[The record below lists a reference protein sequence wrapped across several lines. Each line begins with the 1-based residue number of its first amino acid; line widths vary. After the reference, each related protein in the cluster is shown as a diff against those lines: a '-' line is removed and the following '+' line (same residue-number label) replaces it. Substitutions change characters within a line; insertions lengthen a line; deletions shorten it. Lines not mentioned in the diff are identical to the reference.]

1 MNNERW
7 RQVETVFQEALART
21 ADNRA
26 AFLSEV
32 CLNDPALRQ
41 EVEKLLVSFDSAGS
55 FLETPAAERF
65 SLNSKSETSPG
76 LASGQRLAHYEII
89 SQIGMGGMGEVY
101 LARDTRLDRQIALK
115 LLPVQ
120 FAADP
125 ERISRFE
132 REARAASALNHPN
145 IIIIHEVGQEDGKHF
160 IATEYIAGETLRQ
173 RLNRDRL
180 SPTEAVA
187 ITRQIA
193 GALAAAHESGLI
205 HRDIKPENIMIWPDG
220 LVKVL
225 DFGLAKHLR
234 EEPEPPR
241 PDAIGSGASLETDP
255 DLLIGSLNYLSPEQV
270 RHEKLD
276 PRTDIFSLGV
286 VLYEMLSGARPFAG
300 ATPGDV
306 CAAILNR
313 NPAPLTKD
321 RLSPIVDRALAKDR
335 DLRYQTA
342 AEMLDD
348 LVVVLAPRP
357 EPVHWKRA
365 ALIMV
370 PLSVIL
376 LIAGLWFWNSRRAA
390 TVLPQNF
397 RAVAAQ
403 KLTDMPGQEV
413 FPSLSPDGQRVIF
426 ASPQHGGWDIYVQA
440 VGEHTATNLTPDSEL
455 LDIQP
460 VYSPDGRQIAFRSN
474 RDGGGIFLMSGD
486 GSNVTKLT
494 DAGFNPAWSPDG
506 LEVAF
511 ADDLTWDYEARSTY
525 PSASHLSA
533 VNVVTRSRRV
543 ITAHDAVQP
552 NWSPHGSRVAFWG
565 EQKGGHRDIW
575 TIGSTGGEPISV
587 TDDAYIDWN
596 PIWSADGEQLYFLSN
611 RGGEMNLWRVAIDES
626 SGRLRG
632 APEPAT
638 LPSNNCQH
646 VSLARNGSAL
656 IYGQTTRS
664 ENLWQIP
671 FDPARG
677 QLTGAATPLTQGLK
691 RYTMVSLAPDE
702 KSFVY
707 LARGEPQ
714 QDLFTAELTCTPLR
728 RLTDDAAQD
737 IVPRWSPDGNWI
749 AFLSDRS
756 GKYEIWKIHPDG
768 TGLAQMTYEPGREVI
783 DPVWSPDSRRLL
795 YQVRNVN
802 SYLIDAD
809 RPGTDQ
815 KPEALTGAPP
825 PGFIGWDWSP
835 DGACLVG
842 WLHNQGWGIVVYSF
856 ATQRYEHV
864 SETGAFPVWLNDSQ
878 RVIFREGGDLYL
890 LDRRGGTPQKIYS
903 LKGQKEIGTHLISRD
918 NRQLYFTDVSNE
930 ADIWL
935 LSLK

>member
-7 RQVETVFQEALART
+7 RQVETIFQEALAQT

-32 CLNDPALRQ
+32 CLDDPALRE

-76 LASGQRLAHYEII
+76 LTSGQRLAHYEII

-125 ERISRFE
+125 ERVSRFE

-180 SPTEAVA
+180 SPTEAVS

-193 GALAAAHESGLI
+193 GALAAAHQSGLI

-234 EEPEPPR
+234 EEPESPR
-241 PDAIGSGASLETDP
+241 ADAIGSGAFLETDP

-313 NPAPLTKD
+313 EPVPLTED

-342 AEMLDD
+342 AAMLED
-348 LVVVLAPRP
+348 LAVALAPRP
-357 EPVHWKRA
+357 EPGRWKRA
-365 ALIMV
+365 ALILV

-376 LIAGLWFWNSRRAA
+376 IIAGLWFWNSRRAA

-413 FPSLSPDGQRVIF
+413 FPSLSPDGQRLIF
-426 ASPQHGGWDIYVQA
+426 ASPQQGSWDIYVQA
-440 VGEHTATNLTPDSEL
+440 VGDHTATNLTPDSNL
-455 LDIQP
+455 LEIQP

-474 RDGGGIFLMSGD
+474 RDGGGIFLMNSD

-506 LEVAF
+506 REVAF
-511 ADDLTWDYEARSTY
+511 
-525 PSASHLSA
+525 
-533 VNVVTRSRRV
+533 
-543 ITAHDAVQP
+543 
-552 NWSPHGSRVAFWG
+552 
-565 EQKGGHRDIW
+565 
-575 TIGSTGGEPISV
+575 
-587 TDDAYIDWN
+587 
-596 PIWSADGEQLYFLSN
+596 
-611 RGGEMNLWRVAIDES
+611 
-626 SGRLRG
+626 
-632 APEPAT
+632 
-638 LPSNNCQH
+638 
-646 VSLARNGSAL
+646 
-656 IYGQTTRS
+656 
-664 ENLWQIP
+664 
-671 FDPARG
+671 
-677 QLTGAATPLTQGLK
+677 
-691 RYTMVSLAPDE
+691 
-702 KSFVY
+702 
-707 LARGEPQ
+707 
-714 QDLFTAELTCTPLR
+714 
-728 RLTDDAAQD
+728 
-737 IVPRWSPDGNWI
+737 
-749 AFLSDRS
+749 
-756 GKYEIWKIHPDG
+756 
-768 TGLAQMTYEPGREVI
+768 
-783 DPVWSPDSRRLL
+783 
-795 YQVRNVN
+795 
-802 SYLIDAD
+802 
-809 RPGTDQ
+809 
-815 KPEALTGAPP
+815 
-825 PGFIGWDWSP
+825 
-835 DGACLVG
+835 
-842 WLHNQGWGIVVYSF
+842 
-856 ATQRYEHV
+856 
-864 SETGAFPVWLNDSQ
+864 
-878 RVIFREGGDLYL
+878 
-890 LDRRGGTPQKIYS
+890 
-903 LKGQKEIGTHLISRD
+903 
-918 NRQLYFTDVSNE
+918 
-930 ADIWL
+930 
-935 LSLK
+935 